1 MSHTTMN
8 INVGRIKVGKNAI
21 LAADRVQRGG
31 TTSDNS
37 FFEGKNRHTCDM
49 NINIGHGEI
58 HGVAAAKN
66 VKLMRKEHEH
76 DRFQDQGPMFYT
88 PEDHFNSGEP
98 SSQQVGGTTI
108 NLKMKS
114 AYVSPTGVI
123 AADKYQR
130 NGDLNDD
137 SFLETATDAEINVDI
152 GGGHIEGV
160 VGAEN
165 IIASD

>member
-1 MSHTTMN
+1 MG
-8 INVGRIKVGKNAI
+8 NVGRIKVGKGAI

-31 TTSDNS
+31 SSSDNS
-37 FFEGKNRHTCDM
+37 FFVGKNRHTCDM

-66 VKLMRKEHEH
+66 VKLMRKDQH
-76 DRFQDQGPMFYT
+76 DVFQDQGPIFYT
-88 PEDHFNSGEP
+88 PEDHCGSGGP
-98 SSQQVGGTTI
+98 SSSQQQVGGTTI
-108 NLKMKS
+108 NLKMNS

-130 NGDLNDD
+130 NGDPNDD
-137 SFLETATDAEINVDI
+137 SFLNTATDAEINVDI
-152 GGGHIEGV
+152 GGGLIEGV

-165 IIASD
+165 IKAED